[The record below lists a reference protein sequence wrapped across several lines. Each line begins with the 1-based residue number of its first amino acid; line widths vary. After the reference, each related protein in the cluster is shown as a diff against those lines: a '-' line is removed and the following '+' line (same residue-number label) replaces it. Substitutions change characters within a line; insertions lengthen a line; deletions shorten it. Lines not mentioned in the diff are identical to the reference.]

1 MAPTTAT
8 TTVAETHHE
17 VEPTSLR
24 LNAEQWVWV
33 GITIFLLLAI
43 FVAKAPKL
51 IVEGLDAKIAQVRK
65 QLDEAT
71 ALRVEAEALL
81 ADARAKQDAAGRDAE
96 AIVAHAVAEAAQV
109 IETARGDAD
118 TLVASRTRMAEDKI
132 AAAERSATAD
142 LRARVATIAAQAAKM
157 VIAAQSTD
165 ADKARSTD
173 DAISAL
179 GRR

>member
-1 MAPTTAT
+1 M
-8 TTVAETHHE
+8 
-17 VEPTSLR
+17 
-24 LNAEQWVWV
+24 WV

-71 ALRVEAEALL
+71 ALRAEAEALL

-96 AIVAHAVAEAAQV
+96 AIVAHAKSEAAQMV
-109 IETARGDAD
+109 ETARGDAD

-132 AAAERSATAD
+132 AAAERGATAD
-142 LRARVATIAAQAAKM
+142 LRARVASIAAQAAKT

-165 ADKARSTD
+165 ADKVRSTD
-173 DAISAL
+173 DAIGAL